1 MGFTSGNTSN
11 EPHSGQKEEPAER
24 VEKKWVEDMAKAGGV
39 GVGVWRECT
48 SYNLNFFRGQ

>member
-39 GVGVWRECT
+39 GVGVWREST
-48 SYNLNFFRGQ
+48 SNNFFRGQ